1 MNNKLIPYKGNI
13 FTKIASFFKKLFFRG
28 KGNIIDENDEKL
40 IYNNQSKDSFIKNII
55 IKENEEEK
63 RLKNLQL
70 KYDNGEIEE
79 EEISNEDMEK
89 LIKMYEKETE
99 KLTNETEKIK
109 KHIEEMLKEIK
120 KT

>member
-1 MNNKLIPYKGNI
+1 MNNKIIQYKGNI
-13 FTKIASFFKKLFFRG
+13 FTKIASFFKKLFFRV
-28 KGNIIDENDEKL
+28 KGNIKDENDEKL
-40 IYNNQSKDSFIKNII
+40 LSNNQYKDSFIKNII

-79 EEISNEDMEK
+79 EDISNEDMEK

-99 KLTNETEKIK
+99 ELIKETERIK
-109 KHIEEMLKEIK
+109 KHIEEMLKELK
-120 KT
+120 NF